1 MKPFWI
7 FLMTNQ
13 SVKIGTYDIS
23 FELQTKSSSDV
34 KVSAVLTFAWDIS
47 IRKTNKLLQTNSFW
61 SKINFLML
69 ENGKL
74 CWL

>member
-47 IRKTNKLLQTNSFW
+47 IRRQTNYC
-61 SKINFLML
+61 
-69 ENGKL
+69 KL
-74 CWL
+74 ILSGVK